1 MSYTERLPRNRTYL
15 MCPPQHF
22 TVEYAIN
29 PWMDT
34 TTAVDAQLALTQW
47 EQLRSTLTGLG
58 HVVHVLDPK
67 PGLPDMVY
75 SANGAFSVDGTVY
88 GARFRYPQRADEA
101 VEHRTFYLRGGEWR
115 FVAPEHVNEGEGDFA
130 YLPHAYGG
138 IVLAGY
144 GFRTDPAA
152 HTEAQ
157 EVLGRPVISLKLVDP
172 AFYHLDTALAALDD
186 RNVTYYPD
194 AFSPASQRV
203 LAQLFPDAVLADRE
217 DAEAFGLN
225 LVSDGRHVILNTEAV
240 RMGHKVRDAGYHP
253 VHVDLSELKRG
264 GGSVKCAVAE
274 LRP

>member
-1 MSYTERLPRNRTYL
+1 
-15 MCPPQHF
+15 MCPPEHF
-22 TVEYAIN
+22 TVEYTIN
-29 PWMDT
+29 PWMDIT
-34 TTAVDAQLALTQW
+34 TKVDAGLALTQW
-47 EQLRSTLTGLG
+47 QSLKDTLTGLG
-58 HVVHVLDPK
+58 HVVHVLDPR
-67 PGLPDMVY
+67 PELPDMVY

-101 VEHRTFYLRGGEWR
+101 VAHEAFYRTGDAWR
-115 FVAPEHVNEGEGDFA
+115 FVAPQHVNEGEGDFA
-130 YLPHAYGG
+130 YLPAAYGG

-144 GFRTDPAA
+144 GFRTEPAA
-152 HTEAQ
+152 HAEAQ

-186 RNVTYYPD
+186 RHVTYYPG

-203 LAQLFPDAVLADRE
+203 LAQLFPDAVLADRA

-225 LVSDGRHVILNTEAV
+225 LVSDGRHVILNTEATA
-240 RMGHKVRDAGYHP
+240 MGHKVRDAGYLP

-274 LRP
+274 LRS

>member
-1 MSYTERLPRNRTYL
+1 
-15 MCPPQHF
+15 MCPPKHF

-34 TTAVDAQLALTQW
+34 TVTVDAGLALKQW
-47 EQLRSTLTGLG
+47 DQLRTTLAGLG
-58 HVVHVLDPK
+58 HVVHVLDAE

-101 VEHRTFYLRGGEWR
+101 RAHQAFYLSGLSGGEGGEGGQWR
-115 FVAPEHVNEGEGDFA
+115 FVAPQHVNEGEGDFA
-130 YLPHAYGG
+130 YLPGAYGG

-144 GFRTDPAA
+144 GFRTEPAA
-152 HTEAQ
+152 HAEAQ
-157 EVLGRPVISLKLVDP
+157 EVLGRPVVSLRLVDP

-186 RNVTYYPD
+186 RHVTYYPG

-203 LAQLFPDAVLADRE
+203 LAQLFPDAVIADRE

-240 RMGHKVRDAGYHP
+240 AMGQKVRAAGYHP

-274 LRP
+274 LRA